1 MKRWLLLWGLCS
13 VVSAAADTA
22 TTDMQEFRNCRLVA
36 ADWADGDSFP
46 VELEPGRQEVL
57 RLYFVDCPETS
68 AATESDQRRVREQSS
83 YFGVDDHKTTLEF
96 GRRAAARVAELLEKP
111 FTVHTAFARALG
123 RSSKPRIYAFI
134 TMSDGRDLGE
144 HLVASGLARSFGV
157 RRAAVDGTNAAE
169 AKDRMDDIEL
179 GAAIGRKGIW
189 KATNPE
195 HLVALREARREEAR
209 QLQEA
214 FGLQHS
220 ERLNPNTATI
230 DEMVLLPGVGPVLA
244 KRIVDGRPYASLED
258 LRRVP
263 GLGGKAFERLR
274 DRLEVGP

>member
-13 VVSAAADTA
+13 VMASPAAPP
-22 TTDMQEFRNCRLVA
+22 TDMQVFRGCRLVA
-36 ADWADGDSFP
+36 ADWADGDSFH
-46 VELEPGRQEVL
+46 VELEAGRQEVL

-83 YFGVDDHKTTLEF
+83 YFGINDHRTTLEF
-96 GRRAAARVAELLEKP
+96 GKRAAAEVGKVLGKP

-123 RSSKPRIYAFI
+123 RSAKPRIYAFI
-134 TMSDGRDLGE
+134 TMADGRDLGE
-144 HLVASGLARSFGV
+144 YLLEKGLARSFGV
-157 RRAAVDGTNAAE
+157 RRATVDGINAVE
-169 AKDRMDDIEL
+169 AKEKMDDIEL

-189 KATNPE
+189 ASTDAE
-195 HLVALREARREEAR
+195 HLVSMREARREEAR
-209 QLQEA
+209 QLEEA
-214 FGLQHS
+214 FGLQRD
-220 ERLNPNTATI
+220 ERINPNTATI

-244 KRIVDGRPYASLED
+244 KRIVDGRPYASLDD

-263 GLGGKAFERLR
+263 GLGMRTFERLR